1 MLGDMDKGH
10 SECWPGL
17 GEVEVGRQ
25 WEARRATAQLVL
37 QHNLWEPHHV
47 SGQTQD
53 ADVPKVFCIPLQPAV
68 CPALEAQK
76 ECQQWALL
84 LSGVPHSPPTP
95 CADHFPG
102 RGDSTGSGAGT
113 KEVGGDGYRA
123 GLRSVMYS
131 CIGCALHN

>member
-1 MLGDMDKGH
+1 MLGDTDKGH

-17 GEVEVGRQ
+17 GEVEVGRR

-84 LSGVPHSPPTP
+84 LSGSPTP
-95 CADHFPG
+95 PLHPVPTTSLAGETRQDLG
-102 RGDSTGSGAGT
+102 LGQKRLGEMGTERDS
-113 KEVGGDGYRA
+113 
-123 GLRSVMYS
+123 GLS
-131 CIGCALHN
+131 CTAV